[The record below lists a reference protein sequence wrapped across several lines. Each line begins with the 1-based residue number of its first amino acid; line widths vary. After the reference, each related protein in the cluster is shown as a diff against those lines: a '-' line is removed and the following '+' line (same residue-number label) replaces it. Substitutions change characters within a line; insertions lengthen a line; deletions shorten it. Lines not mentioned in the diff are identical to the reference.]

1 MKCFTCLNELRCRK
15 ISSTAPSSEEVFK
28 ANACA
33 VTVISIITVFF
44 ITVAIQNGVIR
55 PEVNIK
61 VLHIHH
67 ISELIRRMNGVNGV
81 RPFIINP
88 AVVITN
94 YTAEF
99 INLIVRVD
107 ITQLET
113 FPQRVNPG
121 SEIFLIISI

>member
-1 MKCFTCLNELRCRK
+1 MRRNGHQYHHR
-15 ISSTAPSSEEVFK
+15 VFI
-28 ANACA
+28 A
-33 VTVISIITVFF
+33 
-44 ITVAIQNGVIR
+44 VAIQNGVIR

-81 RPFIINP
+81 NGVRPFIINP

-107 ITQLET
+107 ITELET

>member
-1 MKCFTCLNELRCRK
+1 MRRNGHQYHHR
-15 ISSTAPSSEEVFK
+15 VFI
-28 ANACA
+28 A
-33 VTVISIITVFF
+33 
-44 ITVAIQNGVIR
+44 VAIQNGVIR
-55 PEVNIK
+55 PVNIK

-107 ITQLET
+107 ITELET

>member
-1 MKCFTCLNELRCRK
+1 MRRNGHQYHHR
-15 ISSTAPSSEEVFK
+15 VFYRRRYPEWS
-28 ANACA
+28 N
-33 VTVISIITVFF
+33 TS
-44 ITVAIQNGVIR
+44 
-55 PEVNIK
+55 EVNIK

-67 ISELIRRMNGVNGV
+67 VSELIRRMNGVNGV

-107 ITQLET
+107 ITELET